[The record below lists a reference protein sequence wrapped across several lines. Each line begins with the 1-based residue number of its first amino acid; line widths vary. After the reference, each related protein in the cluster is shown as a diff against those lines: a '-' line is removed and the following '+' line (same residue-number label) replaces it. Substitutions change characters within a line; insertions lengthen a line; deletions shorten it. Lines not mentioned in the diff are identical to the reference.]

1 MKKFLVFAVAAVVFV
16 SCGGKKVENE
26 AEKPEVHV
34 ENGAKLPIGV
44 VNVDSVLENY
54 TLAAESN
61 EKLMSKQENARVEL
75 NQKARALQ
83 NEMVEFQQKLE
94 NNAFLSRERAE
105 SEQNR
110 LIKKQQQLEEL
121 EATKTQE
128 LMDEQQKMNKQIR
141 DSIDAVIDEITASG
155 EYHMILTTSSLNDN
169 VLFCAPEYDITNDV
183 VEMLNSRYEKK
194 K

>member
-1 MKKFLVFAVAAVVFV
+1 MKKVLVFAVAALVFA
-16 SCGGKKVENE
+16 SCGGKKTEEE

-34 ENGAKLPIGV
+34 EMGDKLPIGV

-54 TLAAESN
+54 TLAAEAN
-61 EKLMSKQENARVEL
+61 DALMSKQENARVEL
-75 NQKARALQ
+75 SQRAKALN
-83 NEMVEFQQKLE
+83 NEMIEFQQKLE

-110 LIKKQQQLEEL
+110 LIKKQQQLEEF
-121 EATKTQE
+121 EQTKTQE
-128 LMDEQQKMNKQIR
+128 LMEEQQRLNKQIR
-141 DSIDAVIDEITASG
+141 DSIDAVVDDITATG

-169 VLFCAPEYDITNDV
+169 VLFCAPEYDITDKV
-183 VEMLNSRYEKK
+183 VEMLNDRYKK